1 MLKSKT
7 PIVALGA
14 LRANGTTAFLLH
26 FSVLNYSGVFRAL
39 CPGVRAAL
47 LIAALCFAPVARS
60 QDSQGQETESA
71 PPARLTLKTAVNQAL
86 QSSRE
91 VALARLRAS
100 VAEKT
105 AGVTRARFLPNLFTG
120 SGAAYSSGIPQTP
133 GGAAPSLFNMS
144 YIQTIFNPPLRG
156 ELRAAETRTDIQ
168 RLEADRVRENVIV
181 GTASAYLELAKVRHA
196 LGLLR
201 KERSSA
207 TRIMELTRDRVAAG
221 LELPIELTRA
231 ELTAARVE
239 QQNLRFEGR
248 EDVLEAQLCDL
259 IGLTSDRHIE
269 LADEQNPAISSSADR
284 PLQELMQMGMASSIE
299 IKQAQLEY
307 RAREERLHGERGG
320 YWPTVDFVGEYSLL
334 AKINNYADFYKKF
347 QRNNVNIGVQ
357 LTLPIFSA
365 HTKAAID
372 LARQDLSSAELQ
384 LRSRRSQVANEVRRG
399 ARQSR
404 ELEAGREV
412 ARLEL
417 KLAQEDL
424 RVLQA
429 RFDEGR
435 AGLRDIEKL
444 RLEETT
450 RWLAFL
456 DADFECQKARL
467 DLLRETGQLSSILQ

>member
-1 MLKSKT
+1 MNSLQFFASRFSGLHT
-7 PIVALGA
+7 QG
-14 LRANGTTAFLLH
+14 LRRTVP
-26 FSVLNYSGVFRAL
+26 S
-39 CPGVRAAL
+39 AL
-47 LIAALCFAPVARS
+47 LIAVLCLVTVARA
-60 QDSQGQETESA
+60 QDSAAQEPGVA
-71 PPARLTLKTAVNQAL
+71 PPARLTLKSAVNQAL

-91 VALARLRAS
+91 VALARLQAS
-100 VAEKT
+100 VAEKA

-133 GGAAPSLFNMS
+133 GGTAPSLFNMS
-144 YIQTIFNPPLRG
+144 YIQTVFNPPLRG
-156 ELRAAETRTDIQ
+156 ELRAAETRTEIQ
-168 RLEADRVRENVIV
+168 RLETDRVRENVIV
-181 GTASAYLELAKVRHA
+181 STASTYLELGKVRHG
-196 LGLLR
+196 LSLLR

-207 TRIMELTRDRVAAG
+207 TRIMELTRDRVVAG

-248 EDVLEAQLCDL
+248 EDVLESQLRDL
-259 IGLTSDRHIE
+259 TGLTPDRRIE
-269 LADEQNPAISSSADR
+269 LADEQDVNLTGSADR
-284 PLQELMQMGMASSIE
+284 PVHELVEMGMTSSIE
-299 IKQAQLEY
+299 LRQAQLEF

-320 YWPTVDFVGEYSLL
+320 YWPTLDFVGEYSVLSR
-334 AKINNYADFYKKF
+334 INNYDQFFRKF

-365 HTKAAID
+365 RTKAAID
-372 LARQDLSSAELQ
+372 FARQDLSSAELQ
-384 LRSRRSQVANEVRRG
+384 LRSRRSQVANDVRRE
-399 ARQSR
+399 ARHSR

-435 AGLRDIEKL
+435 AGLRDMEKL

-450 RWLAFL
+450 RWLAYL
-456 DADFECQKARL
+456 DAEFECQKARL

>member
-1 MLKSKT
+1 MNKT
-7 PIVALGA
+7 RFFKYRFFSLHGWR
-14 LRANGTTAFLLH
+14 LRPR
-26 FSVLNYSGVFRAL
+26 V
-39 CPGVRAAL
+39 PAAL
-47 LIAALCFAPVARS
+47 LSAALWLVPVARS
-60 QDSQGQETESA
+60 QDSPEQEPGAA

-91 VALARLRAS
+91 VALARLQVS
-100 VAEKT
+100 VAEKA
-105 AGVTRARFLPNLFTG
+105 AGVTRSRFLPNLFTG

-144 YIQTIFNPPLRG
+144 YIQTVFNPPLHG
-156 ELRAAETRTDIQ
+156 ELHAAETRSDIQ
-168 RLEADRVRENVIV
+168 RLETDRVRENVMV
-181 GTASAYLELAKVRHA
+181 STASAYLELASVRHA
-196 LGLLR
+196 LSLLR
-201 KERSSA
+201 QERTSA
-207 TRIMELTRDRVAAG
+207 TRILELTRDRMAAG

-248 EDVLEAQLCDL
+248 EDVLESQLRDL
-259 IGLTSDRHIE
+259 CGLTPDRRIE
-269 LADEQNPAISSSADR
+269 LADEQELNLSGSSDR
-284 PLQELMQMGMASSIE
+284 PVPELIQMGKASSIE
-299 IKQAQLEY
+299 LKQAELEY
-307 RAREERLHGERGG
+307 RARQERLHGERGG
-320 YWPTVDFVGEYSLL
+320 YWPTLDFVGEYSVL
-334 AKINNYADFYKKF
+334 AKINNYAEFYKKF

-357 LTLPIFSA
+357 LTLPIFSS
-365 HTKAAID
+365 HTRAAID

-384 LRSRRSQVANEVRRG
+384 LRSRRSQVENDVRRD
-399 ARQSR
+399 ARHAR
-404 ELEAGREV
+404 ELDAGREV
-412 ARLEL
+412 TWLEL

-456 DADFECQKARL
+456 DADLVCQKARL